1 MIPDADLNA
10 MVETGNRGA
19 LRATLLQMHPA
30 DIARFVDDLTDENRL
45 FVFYF
50 LSNPVAAEVLDEAQ
64 EDTTETLVKGT
75 EWDRMSRVVEQLEA
89 DDAAELIADLSDEN
103 AAQLLQSMPD
113 EAARDLKD
121 VLAYGEESAGR
132 LMTTTYV
139 TVRHD
144 HTVREALDGVR
155 RQIQRADDIYYLYVI
170 DASDTL
176 VGVVSLRALVAA
188 PLDIDVGLIC
198 DPDVVRVS
206 AHTDRELVAQ
216 SMAKYDLLAI
226 PVVDDNGHLV
236 GMITID
242 DAVDVLTEEAV
253 EDLLRVSG
261 SFEESTSGRPR
272 LFGPVF
278 YRLPWLLVTVVGEL
292 AVGLLMSSYIDQ
304 IQRLIVL
311 ALFIPIV
318 TATAGSVG
326 VQSLAA
332 TLGAFQEGRPPS
344 HPVRR
349 ALRETRYGLM
359 LGLASGLV
367 AGALAYGW
375 QLDPWLGLH
384 IGVSMTLSLTL
395 AAGLGS
401 AVPLALGRF
410 GVDPTIASGPLITTI
425 NDALS
430 LAIYLGLAGVFLVG
444 A

>member
-1 MIPDADLNA
+1 MNPDADLNA
-10 MVETGNRGA
+10 MVEAGNRGS
-19 LRATLLQMHPA
+19 LRASLLRKHPA
-30 DIARFVDDLTDENRL
+30 DIARFVDGLSDEHRL
-45 FVFYF
+45 LVFAL

-64 EDTTETLVKGT
+64 EETTESLVEGT
-75 EWDRMSRVVEQLEA
+75 DWDRLSRVIEELEA
-89 DDAAELIADLSDEN
+89 DDAAELIADLSDES
-103 AAQLLQSMPD
+103 AAQLLGSMPD
-113 EAARDLKD
+113 DAARELESA
-121 VLAYGEESAGR
+121 LAYNEDSAGR

-139 TVRHD
+139 AVRYDRTVRQ
-144 HTVREALDGVR
+144 ALDGVR
-155 RQIQRADDIYYLYVI
+155 KQIQRADDIYYLYVV
-170 DASDTL
+170 DATDTL

-188 PLDIDVGLIC
+188 PPDVDVGLVC

-206 AHTDRELVAQ
+206 ARTDRELVAQ
-216 SMAKYDLLAI
+216 SMARYDLLAV
-226 PVVDDNGHLV
+226 PVVDDDGHLV

-242 DAVDVLTEEAV
+242 DAVDVLSEEAV

-261 SFEESTSGRPR
+261 SFEEPTSRRPR

-278 YRLPWLLVTVVGEL
+278 YRLPWLLVTVIGEL
-292 AVGLLMSSYIDQ
+292 AVGLLMSGFIDQ
-304 IQRLIVL
+304 IQRVIVL

-326 VQSLAA
+326 VQSLASA
-332 TLGAFQEGRPPS
+332 LGAFQEGRPPR

-367 AGALAYGW
+367 SGGLAFVW
-375 QLDPWLGLH
+375 QTDPWLSLH
-384 IGVSMTLSLTL
+384 ISLSMTLSLML
-395 AAGLGS
+395 AAGLGA
-401 AVPLALGRF
+401 AVPLTLGRL

-430 LAIYLGLAGVFLVG
+430 LTIYLGLAGVFLVG